1 MIFRHRLRQLFS
13 LILILSVF
21 SCGDAKQEKEKSSN
35 PAEAK
40 QPLISA
46 NKYLRESED
55 ALIED
60 YISRYGWNMKKSG
73 TGLRYWI
80 YKQGEGPE
88 VSAGDHLRIGYEI
101 SLLNGEIIYHSD
113 VDGELSFRQGSGE
126 IIRGLNEAALFLQE
140 GDQAKIIL
148 PSHLAYGLPGDQR
161 SIPPRATLI
170 YDLKVLKV
178 SKNKD

>member
-1 MIFRHRLRQLFS
+1 MTISYRLSQFLTLF
-13 LILILSVF
+13 LTLTVL
-21 SCGDAKQEKEKSSN
+21 SCGDAKQQREKASN

-80 YKQGEGPE
+80 YRQGEGPE
-88 VSAGDHLRIGYEI
+88 VSAGDQLRIGYEI
-101 SLLNGEIIYHSD
+101 SLLNGEVIYRSE
-113 VDGELSFRQGSGE
+113 VDGELTFRQGSGE
-126 IIRGLNEAALFLQE
+126 IIRGLNEAALYLRE

-178 SKNKD
+178 NKKED